1 MTHLGERG
9 ERLLA
14 SLEAQDPTLCDAAN
28 PMREVAITA
37 CLTADR
43 VARLEQLATEA
54 DPWVSTD
61 KGALVTHPALVEVRQ
76 QANLLARLVASL
88 RLPDAKTGRRP
99 QARPLRGVHAPS
111 KVSSLERARQRAE
124 EGA

>member
-1 MTHLGERG
+1 MTRLEERG

-14 SLEAQDPTLCDAAN
+14 SLEAQDSTLREASN

-43 VARLEQLATEA
+43 VARLEKLAAEVE
-54 DPWVSTD
+54 PWVTTD
-61 KGALVTHPALVEVRQ
+61 KGALVTHPVLVEVRQ

-88 RLPDAKTGRRP
+88 RLPDAKTGKRP